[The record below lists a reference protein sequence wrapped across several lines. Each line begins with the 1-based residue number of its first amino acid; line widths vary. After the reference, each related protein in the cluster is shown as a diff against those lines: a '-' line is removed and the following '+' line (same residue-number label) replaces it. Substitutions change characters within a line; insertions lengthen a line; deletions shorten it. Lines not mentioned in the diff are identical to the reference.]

1 MPFVSTRQH
10 GTADY
15 ATGAA
20 LLAAPRLLGCR
31 DGVANAVLRGAGVAK
46 LGLSA
51 TTDYELGLVRRVPV
65 PVHLAIDAATGA
77 LLVVG
82 AARLRRRRAGVASWL
97 PHGVVGITEIALAAV
112 TERRPSDRLP
122 AASPAVSPAVSPA
135 GSPAVSPAVSPAGSS
150 AGEERAPAPAAAEPA
165 GAEPIVPAP
174 ATAAA
179 RAAAEPTVPGP
190 ATGASAA
197 PPSRDAPIARTP
209 DDDILVAREEA
220 AAAAAAARIGGVV
233 SSASIDDPAMEPV
246 YQAGGGE
253 QEGWEETEAA
263 LIENATHGE
272 GAANPETDAF
282 TPELEADRSG
292 AAYAEADSLPSTE
305 VIEDREADE
314 DFSGT
319 HPRPD
324 SEG

>member
-135 GSPAVSPAVSPAGSS
+135 GSS

-179 RAAAEPTVPGP
+179 RAAAEPTIPGP
-190 ATGASAA
+190 ATGAPAA
-197 PPSRDAPIARTP
+197 PPSRDAPVARTP

>member
-122 AASPAVSPAVSPA
+122 AA
-135 GSPAVSPAVSPAGSS
+135 SPAVSPAVSPAGSS